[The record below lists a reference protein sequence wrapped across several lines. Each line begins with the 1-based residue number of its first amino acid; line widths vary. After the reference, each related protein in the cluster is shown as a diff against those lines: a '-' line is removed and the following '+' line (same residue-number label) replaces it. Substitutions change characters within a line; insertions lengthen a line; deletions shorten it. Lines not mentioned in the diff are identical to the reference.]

1 MVWNVQGAG
10 SREFLSVLRETVRTH
25 KPIVLALVETHMGGV
40 HALKI
45 ASSIGFNGHTR
56 VDAQGFSGGIWL
68 HRFNQWVEDN
78 QLLEV
83 EFSGP
88 SHTWSRGKSPEI
100 WKSARLDRTLCNTE
114 WSLLYETARVKH
126 LPALQSDHCPLLI
139 SSNGFSPLNEV
150 NRPFRFQ
157 AAWLTHENFKDFIHT
172 DWSHE
177 TPLIPLLHSL
187 SENLKTWNKEIF
199 HNIFRK

>member
-1 MVWNVQGAG
+1 M
-10 SREFLSVLRETVRTH
+10 
-25 KPIVLALVETHMGGV
+25 K
-40 HALKI
+40 
-45 ASSIGFNGHTR
+45 
-56 VDAQGFSGGIWL
+56 
-68 HRFNQWVEDN
+68 DN

-88 SHTWSRGKSPEI
+88 SHTWSRGKSPET
-100 WKSARLDRTLCNTE
+100 WKSARLDRTLCNSE

-199 HNIFRK
+199 HNIFRKKRKLIARINGIQSAQSRGRNSSLIKLEARLRRDLDVI